1 MKPRFVK
8 LLIGL
13 YPRGWR
19 ARYGE
24 EFRTLLEEQPTTLGG
39 LTNIIRCA
47 LSERL
52 RLAGGHLMKDVK
64 SSLML
69 FLFAGVATLAAGAN
83 LYFIVDDTPLAAAM
97 QAHSALAACW
107 LAMAAGSV
115 LAIAG
120 VAVAS
125 VPVLWAMARFA
136 WIGRRLDI
144 GRRLAFAPGALFA
157 VLLWIAGVVARTHWV
172 PLPWAVTG
180 DWLAP
185 ANWPPLNVRW
195 ELCWMTLALLAGAVV
210 GSAMSLRQALTLIE
224 SSPPTPA
231 LAGLQW
237 PSRRRLR
244 TFALAI
250 GMATLCTLA
259 GATVGGVM
267 ADSYSPA
274 AFQARLGFLASTV
287 LVSWLASVGLLGAS
301 SVATL
306 GSFQWAGRSCTEPM
320 Q

>member
-136 WIGRRLDI
+136 GIISKRSAWSVHQGLGTLQSVMNPSCRMYLPSVFS
-144 GRRLAFAPGALFA
+144 AHAP
-157 VLLWIAGVVARTHWV
+157 WK
-172 PLPWAVTG
+172 
-180 DWLAP
+180 
-185 ANWPPLNVRW
+185 
-195 ELCWMTLALLAGAVV
+195 
-210 GSAMSLRQALTLIE
+210 
-224 SSPPTPA
+224 
-231 LAGLQW
+231 
-237 PSRRRLR
+237 
-244 TFALAI
+244 
-250 GMATLCTLA
+250 
-259 GATVGGVM
+259 
-267 ADSYSPA
+267 
-274 AFQARLGFLASTV
+274 
-287 LVSWLASVGLLGAS
+287 
-301 SVATL
+301 
-306 GSFQWAGRSCTEPM
+306 
-320 Q
+320 